1 MKRRGEGEKGRRRE
15 TKSLKS
21 RFPIPPSPNF
31 PVAPSLLLPISQS
44 PHLPVTEPPHLPVA
58 PSPLRP
64 VSLITLLT
72 DFGTS
77 DYFVSAMKGAI
88 LSINPDAR
96 VVDITHEIPAQDI
109 EAAAFTLLAAHSSFP
124 SGTIHVA
131 VVDPGVGSARRAI
144 LVETD
149 GQFFV
154 GPDNGIFSY
163 VCECEPQARVFEV
176 TNKEYFHARVSSTF
190 HGRDVFAPVAAAL
203 SNGIAPSEFGKQITN
218 PVLLAPLLPEKSKN
232 GTVRARI
239 IHIDRFG
246 NCITNL
252 TSRELTEEMISD
264 GAYLV
269 ANGAKVKS
277 FRNFFSE
284 QGGRGKEVFGIWGSA
299 GFLELAA
306 KDKSAAKILKAKR
319 GQPVVLRMPK
329 ESRGAAGRRAVKQ
342 AKA

>member
-1 MKRRGEGEKGRRRE
+1 MKRRGEGEPGSRGE
-15 TKSLKS
+15 TLKS
-21 RFPIPPSPNF
+21 RFPISPSP
-31 PVAPSLLLPISQS
+31 S
-44 PHLPVTEPPHLPVA
+44 PPVA
-58 PSPLRP
+58 PSPRLR
-64 VSLITLLT
+64 VSQSPPRLITLLT
-72 DFGTS
+72 DFGNS
-77 DYFVSAMKGAI
+77 DYFVSAMKGVI

-96 VVDITHEIPAQDI
+96 VVDVTHEIPAQDI
-109 EAAAFTLLAAHSSFP
+109 EAAAFTLLASHSSFP

-163 VCECEPQARVFEV
+163 VCEGEPEARIFEV
-176 TNKEYFHARVSSTF
+176 TNKEYFRVPVSSTF

-203 SNGIAPSEFGKQITN
+203 SNGIDPSEFGKQITN
-218 PVLLAPLLPEKSKN
+218 PVLLASLVPKKSKN
-232 GTVRARI
+232 GTVKAKI

-246 NCITNL
+246 NCITNI
-252 TSRELTEEMISD
+252 TPRELTEKMVAD

-277 FRNFFSE
+277 FRNYFSE
-284 QGGRGKEVFGIWGSA
+284 QSRRGREVFGIWGSA

-306 KDKSAAKILKAKR
+306 KDRSAARILKAKR
-319 GQPVVLRMPK
+319 GQQVI
-329 ESRGAAGRRAVKQ
+329 VKMREN
-342 AKA
+342 